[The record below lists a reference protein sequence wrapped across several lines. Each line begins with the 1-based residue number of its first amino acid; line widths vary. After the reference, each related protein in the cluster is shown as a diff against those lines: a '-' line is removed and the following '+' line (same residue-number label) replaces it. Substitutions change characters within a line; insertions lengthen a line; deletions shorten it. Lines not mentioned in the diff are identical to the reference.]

1 MQHAFRGRYKHC
13 PQNVLAAVDF
23 DQKFTY
29 VLAGW
34 EGTAHDTLVLR
45 DALTREGGLRVPQGN
60 TRTYVLSI
68 NLFIKINGSLR
79 CNLTMHHMLGKYY
92 LVDAGYGAKPGFLP
106 PFRGVRYHLN
116 EWGRNPVQNEK
127 ELFNRRHCSLRII
140 VEQAFGA
147 LKRRFKVLDDASPF
161 FPYETQV
168 DIVVACCIIHN
179 WVIEDGSDEF
189 NIPSDNDED
198 TQHTTYAGTASENAI
213 MLAFREGLAAQ
224 MWADRQSHGN

>member
-34 EGTAHDTLVLR
+34 EGTAHDALVLR

>member
-1 MQHAFRGRYKHC
+1 
-13 PQNVLAAVDF
+13 
-23 DQKFTY
+23 
-29 VLAGW
+29 
-34 EGTAHDTLVLR
+34 
-45 DALTREGGLRVPQGN
+45 
-60 TRTYVLSI
+60 
-68 NLFIKINGSLR
+68 
-79 CNLTMHHMLGKYY
+79 
-92 LVDAGYGAKPGFLP
+92 
-106 PFRGVRYHLN
+106 
-116 EWGRNPVQNEK
+116 
-127 ELFNRRHCSLRII
+127 LRII

-147 LKRRFKVLDDASPF
+147 LKRRFQVLDDASPF

-189 NIPSDNDED
+189 NIPSENDED

>member
-1 MQHAFRGRYKHC
+1 
-13 PQNVLAAVDF
+13 
-23 DQKFTY
+23 
-29 VLAGW
+29 
-34 EGTAHDTLVLR
+34 
-45 DALTREGGLRVPQGN
+45 VPQGN
-60 TRTYVLSI
+60 IRTYVLSI

-106 PFRGVRYHLN
+106 PFRGVR
-116 EWGRNPVQNEK
+116 
-127 ELFNRRHCSLRII
+127 RRHCSLRII